1 MIDKFLASQLDLK
14 NGLSGQFLV
23 AMPGMVDER
32 FANSVI
38 LISNHDSDGAMG
50 FVINKAQD
58 IQMSELLIQMEL
70 IEEQRLQNLPSSVDL
85 VDVRYGGPMDRSRG
99 FVIHSTDYTL
109 HSTERLTVDLSVSS
123 SLDILNGISHGA
135 GPEKAIMVLGYAGW
149 AQGQLEGEIANNAWL
164 NLPSNADSIFVPNV
178 EDIHKSVLASSGIDL
193 QRLSSYSGL
202 A

>member
-1 MIDKFLASQLDLK
+1 M
-14 NGLSGQFLV
+14 
-23 AMPGMVDER
+23 AMPGMTDER

-38 LISNHDSDGAMG
+38 FISNHDADGAMG

-58 IQMSELLIQMEL
+58 ITMSELLIQMEL
-70 IEEQRLQNLPSSVDL
+70 IEEQRLKNLPPSVDL

-109 HSTERLTVDLSVSS
+109 HSTERVTADISVSS

-135 GPEKAIMVLGYAGW
+135 GPEQAIMVLGYAGW
-149 AQGQLEGEIANNAWL
+149 GQGQLEGEMASNTWL
-164 NLPSNADSIFVPNV
+164 NLPSHADSIFVPHV
-178 EDIHKSVLASSGIDL
+178 DDIHKAVLATAGIDL
-193 QRLSSYSGL
+193 QRLSSYSGM